1 MSRLLSALVAVAFL
15 ATPLLAQDA
24 KPIELFNG
32 KDLTG
37 WCYRGKDK
45 ERTVGDKFDG
55 KTESTD
61 KRFVVRDGV
70 LTVTPYADGQS
81 HIQDLWTVQEFP
93 KDFELRIEFKAAVNA
108 DSGIYVRGPQ
118 LQCRDYKVAGPWKD
132 LKGYKPQDWNEIVV
146 TVKGNA
152 AKATCN
158 GEPIPL
164 QGGEMKLPASGPIGV
179 EADRGT
185 MQYRNIRVTE
195 LKGN

>member
-1 MSRLLSALVAVAFL
+1 MSPTRLLGLLVVSLFSAVAF
-15 ATPLLAQDA
+15 AQDA

-37 WCYRGKDK
+37 WCYRAKDK

-55 KTESTD
+55 KAESTD
-61 KRFVVRDGV
+61 KRFIVKDGA
-70 LTVTPYADGQS
+70 LTATAYQDGQS
-81 HIQDLWTVQEFP
+81 WIQDIWTQQEFS
-93 KDFELRIEFKAAVNA
+93 KDFELRLEFRAAVNA

-118 LQCRDYKVAGPWKD
+118 LQCRDYKIAGPWKD

-146 TVKGNA
+146 IVKGQTA
-152 AKATCN
+152 TATCN
-158 GEPIPL
+158 GEPIP
-164 QGGEMKLPASGPIGV
+164 GPPMKLPASGPIGL

-195 LKGN
+195 LK

>member
-1 MSRLLSALVAVAFL
+1 MSRNPLLGLLVLTFA
-15 ATPLLAQDA
+15 ATPLLAQEA
-24 KPIELFNG
+24 KTIELFNG

-37 WCYRGKDK
+37 WCYRARDK

-61 KRFVVRDGV
+61 KRFVVKDGV

-81 HIQDLWTVQEFP
+81 WIQDLWTVQEFP

-146 TVKGNA
+146 VVKGGVG
-152 AKATCN
+152 KATCN
-158 GEPIPL
+158 GEPIP
-164 QGGEMKLPASGPIGV
+164 GEMKLPASGPIGV

-195 LKGN
+195 IK